1 MHSST
6 KAIIV
11 MALLFTVAQIGALL
25 MVHSVLGEE
34 YQAFEDP
41 NDPLIPVYYL
51 IAIVFFTFLVLFII
65 KKGKENIVRI
75 VFVGAVAYTMFI
87 VLWAAASALGLGVV
101 SLLVSLLATAALTY
115 MLIRKPE
122 WHVIDVTGTLVA
134 IGVIG
139 ILGISLQILPVL
151 VLLIG
156 LAVYDAVSV
165 YGTKH
170 MVALADGV
178 TQMKLPILLVVP
190 KRMSYSYLDQ
200 KPLRKE
206 LDEGKERDA
215 MFMGLGDVIIPGVL
229 ISSAFYWLAKDEIWG
244 IPGNALVA
252 VGTLIGALV
261 GFAVLMRFVLRGNP
275 QAGLPL
281 LNGGAVVGYVAS
293 YLLVFGDLSLGITL
307 PW

>member
-1 MHSST
+1 MRSST
-6 KAIIV
+6 KAVIV
-11 MALLFTVAQIGALL
+11 MAALFIVAQIGALL

-51 IAIVFFTFLVLFII
+51 IAIVLFTFLVLYVIR
-65 KKGKENIVRI
+65 KGRENIVRL
-75 VFVGAVAYTMFI
+75 VFLGAVAYTMFI
-87 VLWAAASALGLGVV
+87 VLWAAASSLGIGIA
-101 SLLVSLLATAALTY
+101 SLLVSLALTAILTY
-115 MLIRKPE
+115 LLVKKPE
-122 WHVIDVTGTLVA
+122 WHVINVTGILVA

-190 KRMSYSYLDQ
+190 KKMSYSYLEQ
-200 KPLRKE
+200 KPLKKE

-229 ISSAFYWLAKDEIWG
+229 ISSAFYCLASEEVWG
-244 IPGNALVA
+244 IPGNLLVSI
-252 VGTLIGALV
+252 GTLIGALI
-261 GFAVLMRFVLRGNP
+261 GYAVLMRFVLRGNP

-281 LNGGAVVGYVAS
+281 LNGGAIAGYAVS
-293 YLLVFGDLSLGITL
+293 YLLVFGDLSLGMTL
-307 PW
+307 QW

>member
-229 ISSAFYWLAKDEIWG
+229 ISSAFYWLARDEIWG

-252 VGTLIGALV
+252 VGTLMGALA

-281 LNGGAVVGYVAS
+281 LNGGAVVGYIAS

>member
-1 MHSST
+1 MRSST
-6 KAIIV
+6 KAVIM
-11 MALLFTVAQIGALL
+11 MAVLFTVAQVGALL

-51 IAIVFFTFLVLFII
+51 IAIVLFTFLVLYII
-65 KKGKENIVRI
+65 KKGKENIVRM
-75 VFVGAVAYTMFI
+75 VFLGAVAYTMFI
-87 VLWAAASALGLGVV
+87 VLWAVTSSMGLGIA
-101 SLLVSLLATAALTY
+101 SLLVALAVTAVLTY
-115 MLIRKPE
+115 MLVKKPE

-190 KRMSYSYLDQ
+190 KKMSYSYLEQ
-200 KPLRKE
+200 KPLKKE
-206 LDEGKERDA
+206 IDEGKEREA

-229 ISSAFYWLAKDEIWG
+229 ISSAFYCLASDELWG
-244 IPGNALVA
+244 LPSNLLVA

-281 LNGGAVVGYVAS
+281 LNGGAVAGYAVS
-293 YLLVFGDLSLGITL
+293 YLLVFNDLSLGIAL